1 MAKYSVELG
10 DVAKSGLKIF
20 NFEYDFYD
28 VTKKPDFEKKF
39 INHFRFREIGTETVG
54 RFQHYLKCKCD
65 ETLPYYN
72 MLFRTS
78 LIDYE
83 KTINYNLVETYTK
96 GVDKT
101 DSLIGNA
108 IVDGTKNDI
117 NTIATTLVKT
127 DDIINVG
134 QKLNVLN
141 STTIHTDSTDF
152 AKNDALTETGKND
165 TTTTVDVGNKKV
177 SSTTPSG
184 LLAMTDIKTNVFAS
198 NADIEDNT
206 AKTVD
211 GQITGATKT
220 DVLTETTAH
229 DSSDVVN
236 ATSTDTNND
245 SVNQDIRETNSGT
258 VGNVG
263 TFGNTTGTTQNTTGT
278 ENENSTRIM
287 KGSYGV
293 ITEADMLQKHI
304 TLQQVLSTIL
314 VKFFDECEDLFMQI
328 Y

>member
-134 QKLNVLN
+134 QKLNVLKDRK
-141 STTIHTDSTDF
+141 S
-152 AKNDALTETGKND
+152 
-165 TTTTVDVGNKKV
+165 
-177 SSTTPSG
+177 
-184 LLAMTDIKTNVFAS
+184 
-198 NADIEDNT
+198 
-206 AKTVD
+206 
-211 GQITGATKT
+211 
-220 DVLTETTAH
+220 
-229 DSSDVVN
+229 VV
-236 ATSTDTNND
+236 
-245 SVNQDIRETNSGT
+245 
-258 VGNVG
+258 
-263 TFGNTTGTTQNTTGT
+263 
-278 ENENSTRIM
+278 
-287 KGSYGV
+287 
-293 ITEADMLQKHI
+293 
-304 TLQQVLSTIL
+304 
-314 VKFFDECEDLFMQI
+314 
-328 Y
+328 